1 MSRAGQASM
10 HRALFIALPLAG
22 IVALGAYAYYQNQG
36 PNPVKGEAPSAA
48 PPGNAGAK
56 APGPPAGA
64 PVAVE
69 VAAVK
74 TARLQEDAAAIG
86 TLRSNESVVVRP
98 EISGRITQINF
109 VEGAAVQKGQ
119 LLIALDASVNAAEV
133 QQAKANLALAESNFN
148 RTTELEREKFVSSNA
163 KDQALNQLRV
173 AQATLA
179 LAEARLAKMQIRA
192 PFAGVIGIRQVSVG
206 DYVKEGQDLV
216 TLEDIS
222 SLKVDFRLPE
232 LLLADLKRGQTVE
245 VASDAL
251 PGRSYAATLEAI
263 DPLVD
268 QNGRAVILRGR
279 LKNTDGQL
287 RPGMFVRTRVILAER
302 PRALTVPEEALIPV
316 GAEQYV
322 YRVVDGKA
330 QRVKVRTG
338 LRRAAQVE
346 ITEGLQ
352 ADDVVVTAG
361 QLRLRD
367 GAPVAVGGAPATA
380 GAGAALPG
388 KAPNASK
395 EGS

>member
-1 MSRAGQASM
+1 MR
-10 HRALFIALPLAG
+10 RALSIALPLAG
-22 IVALGAYAYYQNQG
+22 LVALGAYAYYQNHGPAPVQG
-36 PNPVKGEAPSAA
+36 GAPKGA
-48 PPGNAGAK
+48 AGAQP
-56 APGPPAGA
+56 AGGPPSGA

-74 TARLQEDAAAIG
+74 TTRLQEDAAAIG

-98 EISGRITQINF
+98 EISGRISQINF
-109 VEGAAVQKGQ
+109 VEGRPVDKGQ
-119 LLIALDASVNAAEV
+119 LLVALDASVHAAEV
-133 QQAKANLALAESNFN
+133 QQAKANLALAETNFN
-148 RTTELEREKFVSSNA
+148 RVTELEREKFVSPNA
-163 KDQALNQLRV
+163 KDQALNALRV

-179 LAEARLAKMQIRA
+179 LADARLAKTEIRA

-232 LLLADLKRGQTVE
+232 LLLTDLKRGQTVE

-251 PGRSYAATLEAI
+251 PGRTYAATLDAI

-268 QNGRAVILRGR
+268 QNGRALVLRAR
-279 LKNTDGQL
+279 LTNTEGQL

-316 GAEQYV
+316 GADQYV
-322 YRVVDGKA
+322 FRVTADKA
-330 QRVKVRTG
+330 ARVKVKTG
-338 LRRAAQVE
+338 LRRDTQVE

-352 ADDVVVTAG
+352 AGDVVVTAG
-361 QLRLRD
+361 QLKLRD
-367 GAPVAVGGAPATA
+367 GATVRIGAAPEAPAAA
-380 GAGAALPG
+380 GTPG
-388 KAPNASK
+388 KAAGK
-395 EGS
+395 QGT